1 MSSLQRSEMRRCGRR
16 YATELEARRSKRA
29 QQPDATVEPC
39 WVPGCGG
46 WHVGSAQSASW
57 RPVAAVSDTGAS
69 KTVRLAVLER
79 DGYACVCCG
88 LSVVEQV
95 YSLQHRKRRSQGGD
109 NCPANLLTVLGS
121 GTTDCHVRID
131 SRIDPE
137 DEAKGYTVRS
147 GQDPHLVSVMVFSE
161 GGSGVTQFPTCD
173 GQWSSSPGQV
183 AA

>member
-1 MSSLQRSEMRRCGRR
+1 MRRCGKR
-16 YATELEARRSKRA
+16 YDTEADARCSKRGLKPGA
-29 QQPDATVEPC
+29 MVLPC
-39 WVPGCGG
+39 NVPGCEG
-46 WHVGSAQSASW
+46 WHVHSARKAVW
-57 RPVAAVSDTGAS
+57 HPPAAGGTGPDRR
-69 KTVRLAVLER
+69 TRLLVLAR

-88 LSVVEQV
+88 VSVIGCR

-121 GTTDCHVRID
+121 GTTDCHLRID

-147 GQDPHLVSVMVFSE
+147 GMVFSP

-173 GQWSSSPGQV
+173 GQWSSAPSEV